1 MKQPSRPTKSKSTE
15 RRKTRAELNL
25 EGRERKRKSKLK
37 GNVAGN
43 RSHPKVTQQ
52 QGKAAPKKSDPRLG
66 SKTPVPLVAE
76 GKVTA
81 APVAA
86 KDHDEPAKMTRQ
98 QELRMLENDPRLDQ
112 LLDRLESGDTLSGE
126 DQTWLEA
133 RLDRI
138 EELMVLL
145 GIDIDDDEKDDEAE
159 EDMYR
164 LLKGQ

>member
-25 EGRERKRKSKLK
+25 EGRERKRKNKLK
-37 GNVAGN
+37 GNTAGN
-43 RSHPKVTQQ
+43 RSHPKVTQR
-52 QGKAAPKKSDPRLG
+52 QGSPAPQKTDPRIG
-66 SKTPVPLVAE
+66 SKTPVPLIAE
-76 GKVTA
+76 GKVVATPTA
-81 APVAA
+81 QVSA
-86 KDHDEPAKMTRQ
+86 EPEKLTRQ

-112 LLDRLESGDTLSGE
+112 LLDRLEAGDTLSGE

-145 GIDIDDDEKDDEAE
+145 GIDIDDEEKDDEAE

-164 LLKGQ
+164 LLKG

>member
-43 RSHPKVTQQ
+43 RSHPKVAQN
-52 QGKAAPKKSDPRLG
+52 QGGTAPQKTDPRLG
-66 SKTPVPLVAE
+66 SKTPVPLIAE
-76 GKVTA
+76 GKVAA
-81 APVAA
+81 APVIHATA
-86 KDHDEPAKMTRQ
+86 EPEKMSRQ

-112 LLDRLESGDTLSGE
+112 LLDRLEAGETLSSE

-145 GIDIDDDEKDDEAE
+145 GIEIDDDEKDDEAE

>member
-1 MKQPSRPTKSKSTE
+1 MKQPSRPTKSKSTV

-43 RSHPKVTQQ
+43 RSHPKTTGNAAGTVTK
-52 QGKAAPKKSDPRLG
+52 KADPRLG

-76 GKVTA
+76 GKVVPSPT
-81 APVAA
+81 PVIKA
-86 KDHDEPAKMTRQ
+86 EPEKMTRQ
-98 QELRMLENDPRLDQ
+98 QELRTLENDPRLDS
-112 LLDRLESGDTLSGE
+112 LLDRLESGETLNGE
-126 DQTWLEA
+126 EQTWLDA

-138 EELMVLL
+138 EELMALL
-145 GIDIDDDEKDDEAE
+145 GIDIDEGDQDEEAE

>member
-25 EGRERKRKSKLK
+25 EGRDRKRKSKLK

-43 RSHPKVTQQ
+43 RSHPKATQQ
-52 QGKAAPKKSDPRLG
+52 QGNAAPKKSDPRIG

-76 GKVTA
+76 GKVA
-81 APVAA
+81 AVPVTNVHA
-86 KDHDEPAKMTRQ
+86 EPEKMTRQ

-112 LLDRLESGDTLSGE
+112 LLDRLEAGDTLSGE

-145 GIDIDDDEKDDEAE
+145 GIDIDNEEKDDEAE

>member
-37 GNVAGN
+37 GNTAGN
-43 RSHPKVTQQ
+43 RSHPKVTQR
-52 QGKAAPKKSDPRLG
+52 QGKATPEKADPRIG
-66 SKTPVPLVAE
+66 SKIPIPLVAE
-76 GKVTA
+76 GKVATA
-81 APVAA
+81 PRTEIQA
-86 KDHDEPAKMTRQ
+86 EPEKMTRQ

>member
-1 MKQPSRPTKSKSTE
+1 MKQPSRTTKSKSTE

-37 GNVAGN
+37 GNTAGN
-43 RSHPKVTQQ
+43 RSHPKATQR
-52 QGKAAPKKSDPRLG
+52 QGKAAPEKADPRIG
-66 SKTPVPLVAE
+66 SKTPIPLVAE
-76 GKVTA
+76 GKVATA
-81 APVAA
+81 PRTETHA
-86 KDHDEPAKMTRQ
+86 EPEKMTRQ

-164 LLKGQ
+164 LLKG